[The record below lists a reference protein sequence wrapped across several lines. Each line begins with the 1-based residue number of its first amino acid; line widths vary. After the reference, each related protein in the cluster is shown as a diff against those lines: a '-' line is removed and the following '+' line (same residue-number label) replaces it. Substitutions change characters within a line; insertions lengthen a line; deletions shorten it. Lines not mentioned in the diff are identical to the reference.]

1 MKNKIHLKIRDLV
14 RRGGNRSY
22 GKLIV
27 KSPLVSATSPAD
39 AVGGNI
45 AKQAR
50 MDDELV
56 QMNKKLS
63 GGAVTVPQ
71 MGAAGDSGNTT
82 IKSQIASTLQGG
94 ADGALDG
101 DVLSPDDVADM
112 KSKIGGR
119 RRKTKRRRKKKKRK
133 TRRKRKSR
141 RKSKRKRRK
150 SKKRRRR

>member
-1 MKNKIHLKIRDLV
+1 
-14 RRGGNRSY
+14 
-22 GKLIV
+22 
-27 KSPLVSATSPAD
+27 
-39 AVGGNI
+39 
-45 AKQAR
+45 
-50 MDDELV
+50 
-56 QMNKKLS
+56 MNKKLS

-94 ADGALDG
+94 ADPEL
-101 DVLSPDDVADM
+101 LMEMCFHLNDVADM